1 MGALMQDVKFAVR
14 MLRKSPG
21 FTVVAI
27 LTLALGIGAN
37 TAIFSIV
44 KAVILQPLSGVAHS
58 DKIVSVGI
66 RQVTGD
72 VFPASYPVYRE
83 LRDKNDVMQ
92 ALAAD
97 CPINFAVK
105 IRNETKQTQG
115 EIVTGNYFDALGVHA
130 ALGRTL
136 TPDDDKVPS
145 GDPLVVISHNLWK
158 TEFGADPS
166 AIGRSMAIS
175 GRLFTVIGVMPEDF
189 HGANVGVPSQLY
201 VPAMMQPVVLPVEV
215 AGGNILE
222 QSGANWLFAFG
233 RLKPGMSLATAQ
245 AAMTVRL
252 QAFNKSKP
260 DRQDSLTD
268 TAAVD
273 PMWKTPFGAA
283 PSLVPVVAMLSA
295 TVAFVLLI
303 ACANVAGLLIARST
317 ARRTEVAIR
326 VALGAGR
333 GRLIR
338 QLLSESVLMSLV
350 GGTVGLLLA
359 AWVTNFMAH
368 PPKMFGVPLSLDARL
383 DAEVFAFT
391 LVVATLAGIL
401 FGLAPSLMASRVDLV
416 PALKGEEGGRRS
428 RKSPLRAGLVVVQVA
443 VSLVLLVGSG
453 LLLRSVLAARATNLG
468 FKPNDILSIS
478 VDTSPA
484 GYDAARVKTFLRQ
497 LIDTVDSVPG
507 VQSAGVAQAGPVAQ
521 QNTYS
526 TTVTIDGYQPLK
538 EESMTM
544 GFDMISPG
552 FFQTLGLPLRDG
564 REFSWSDDE
573 KAARVAIVNETL
585 AKKYWPGKSAIGQR
599 IKGETDKWDEVIGVV
614 ADTKY
619 QSMSEKP
626 TAYYYVPFQQSQGS
640 RIALF
645 VRTGTAPESLGNT
658 IQAAVIKM
666 DPALDVSNLQ
676 TMRQTIESSLVGFE
690 GTALMLSI
698 AGFIGLLLATIGI
711 YGVVA
716 YSVAQRTHEVG
727 IRMAL
732 GANPQNILGL
742 ILRQGMAPALIGILI
757 GLVGSFALTRLIE
770 GQLYGVKPTDP
781 LTLAAVSVLLCLVT
795 AAACVIPARRAMR
808 VDPMVALR
816 YE

>member
-1 MGALMQDVKFAVR
+1 MGALMQDIKFAVR

-21 FTVVAI
+21 FTGVAI

-44 KAVILQPLSGVAHS
+44 KAVILQPLSGVPHS

-66 RQVTGD
+66 RMVTGD
-72 VFPASYPVYRE
+72 VLPASYPIYRE
-83 LRDKNDVMQ
+83 LRDKNDVVES
-92 ALAAD
+92 LAAD

-105 IRNETKQTQG
+105 IGNETKQTQG
-115 EIVTGNYFDALGVHA
+115 EVVTGNYFDALGVPA

-136 TPDDDKVPS
+136 TPEDDKVPS

-158 TEFGADPS
+158 TEFGSDPS
-166 AIGRSMAIS
+166 AIGRSMTIS
-175 GRLFTVIGVMPEDF
+175 AHLFTIIGVLPEDF
-189 HGANVGVPSQLY
+189 HGSNVGETAQIY

-222 QSGANWLFAFG
+222 QDGANWLFIFG
-233 RLKPGMSLATAQ
+233 RLKPGVSVETAQ
-245 AAMTVRL
+245 AAMTVNL
-252 QAFNKSKP
+252 QAYFKAKADQP
-260 DRQDSLTD
+260 SLGD
-268 TAAVD
+268 TAAVA
-273 PMWKTPFGAA
+273 PIYKTPFGAA
-283 PSLVPVVAMLSA
+283 PAILPVVAMLSA

-350 GGTVGLLLA
+350 GGTAGLLLA
-359 AWVTNFMAH
+359 TWVTNFIAH
-368 PPKMFGVPLSLDARL
+368 PPKMFGVPLSIDARL
-383 DAEVFAFT
+383 DAQVFAFT

-428 RKSPLRAGLVVVQVA
+428 RKSPLRAGLVAVQVA
-443 VSLVLLVGSG
+443 ISLVLLVGAG

-468 FKPNDILSIS
+468 FKPNDILSLS
-478 VDTSPA
+478 VDTSAA
-484 GYDAARVKTFLRQ
+484 GYDAAHTKTFLRQ
-497 LIDTVDSVPG
+497 VIDNVGSIPG
-507 VQSAGVAQAGPVAQ
+507 VESVAVAQAGPVAQ
-521 QNTYS
+521 QYSYS
-526 TTVTIDGYQPLK
+526 TTAEIDGYQPLK
-538 EESMTM
+538 EESMTI

-552 FFQTLGLPLRDG
+552 FFRTLGLPLRAG

-573 KAARVAIVNETL
+573 KAARVAIVNETM
-585 AKKYWPGKSAIGQR
+585 AKKYFPGKSAIGQR
-599 IKGETDKWDEVIGVV
+599 IKGETDKWDEIVGVV

-626 TAYYYVPFQQSQGS
+626 TAYFYVPFQQTEGS
-640 RIALF
+640 RIDLF
-645 VRTGTAPESLGNT
+645 VRTATAPESLGNT
-658 IQAAVIKM
+658 IQAAVVKM
-666 DPALDVSNLQ
+666 DPALGVSNLQ

-732 GANPQNILGL
+732 GANPQDILGL
-742 ILRQGMAPALIGILI
+742 ILRQGMAPALVGIVI
-757 GLVGSFALTRLIE
+757 GLAGSLALTRLIA
-770 GQLYGVKPTDP
+770 GQLYGVKPTDS
-781 LTLAAVSVLLCLVT
+781 LTLAAVSALLCLVT

>member
-83 LRDKNDVMQ
+83 LRDQNDVMQ

-145 GDPLVVISHNLWK
+145 GDPLVVISQNLWK
-158 TEFGADPS
+158 TEFGSDPL
-166 AIGRSMAIS
+166 AVGRSMTIS
-175 GRLFTVIGVMPEDF
+175 GHLFTIIGVMPEDF
-189 HGANVGVPSQLY
+189 HGANVGVAAQIY

-222 QSGANWLFAFG
+222 QDGANWLFIFG
-233 RLKPGMSLATAQ
+233 RLKPEVTVETAQ
-245 AAMTVRL
+245 AAMTVNL
-252 QAFNKSKP
+252 QAYFKAKADPHST
-260 DRQDSLTD
+260 SD
-268 TAAVD
+268 TAAVA
-273 PMWKTPFGAA
+273 PIYKTPFGAA
-283 PSLVPVVAMLSA
+283 QAILPVVAMLSA

-338 QLLSESVLMSLV
+338 QLLSESVLMSLI
-350 GGTVGLLLA
+350 GGTVGLVLA
-359 AWVTNFMAH
+359 AWATNFMAH
-368 PPKMFGVPLSLDARL
+368 PPKMFGVPLSIDARL
-383 DAEVFAFT
+383 DTEVLAFT

-428 RKSPLRAGLVVVQVA
+428 RKSPLRAGLVAVQVA
-443 VSLVLLVGSG
+443 ISLVLLVGAG
-453 LLLRSVLAARATNLG
+453 LLLRSVLAARTMNLG
-468 FKPNDILSIS
+468 FKPNDILSLA
-478 VDTSPA
+478 VDTSAA
-484 GYDAARVKTFLRQ
+484 GYDTAHVKTFLRQ
-497 LIDTVDSVPG
+497 VIDNVGSIPG
-507 VQSAGVAQAGPVAQ
+507 VQSAAVAQAGPVAQ
-521 QNTYS
+521 QYSYS
-526 TTVTIDGYQPLK
+526 TTAEIDGYQPLK
-538 EESMTM
+538 EESMTI

-552 FFQTLGLPLRDG
+552 FFQTLGLPLRAG
-564 REFSWSDDE
+564 REFTWTDDE

-585 AKKYWPGKSAIGQR
+585 AKKYFPGKSAIGQR
-599 IKGETDKWDEVIGVV
+599 LKGETDKWDEIVGVV

-626 TAYYYVPFQQSQGS
+626 TAYFYVPFQQTQGS

-658 IQAAVIKM
+658 IQAAVVKM
-666 DPALDVSNLQ
+666 DPALGVSNLQ
-676 TMRQTIESSLVGFE
+676 TMRQTIEKSLVGFE

-732 GANPQNILGL
+732 GANPENILGL
-742 ILRQGMAPALIGILI
+742 ILRQGMAPALIGIVI
-757 GLVGSFALTRLIE
+757 GLAGSFALTRLIE

>member
-1 MGALMQDVKFAVR
+1 MGALMQDVRFAVR

-21 FTVVAI
+21 FTTVAI

-83 LRDKNDVMQ
+83 LRDKNDVTQ

-105 IRNETKQTQG
+105 IGNETKQTQG

-130 ALGRTL
+130 ALGRAL

-145 GDPLVVISHNLWK
+145 GHPLVVISQNLWK
-158 TEFGADPS
+158 TEFGSDPS
-166 AIGRSMAIS
+166 AVGRSMMIS
-175 GRLFTVIGVMPEDF
+175 GHLFTIVGVMPEDF
-189 HGANVGVPSQLY
+189 HGANVGVAAQIY

-222 QSGANWLFAFG
+222 QDGANWLFIFG
-233 RLKPGMSLATAQ
+233 RLKPGVTVETAQ
-245 AAMTVRL
+245 AAMTVNL
-252 QAFNKSKP
+252 QAYFKAKADPHST
-260 DRQDSLTD
+260 SD
-268 TAAVD
+268 TAAVA
-273 PMWKTPFGAA
+273 PIYKTPFGAA
-283 PSLVPVVAMLSA
+283 QAILPVVAMLSA

-338 QLLSESVLMSLV
+338 QLLSESVLMSLI
-350 GGTVGLLLA
+350 GGTVGLVLA
-359 AWVTNFMAH
+359 AWATNFMAH
-368 PPKMFGVPLSLDARL
+368 PPKMFGVPLSIDARL
-383 DAEVFAFT
+383 DTEVFAFT

-428 RKSPLRAGLVVVQVA
+428 RKSPLRAGLVAMQVA
-443 VSLVLLVGSG
+443 ISLVLLVGAG

-468 FKPNDILSIS
+468 FKPNDILSLA
-478 VDTSPA
+478 VDTSAA
-484 GYDAARVKTFLRQ
+484 GYDTAHVKTFLRQ
-497 LIDTVDSVPG
+497 VIDNVGSIPG
-507 VQSAGVAQAGPVAQ
+507 VQSAAVAQAGPVAQ
-521 QNTYS
+521 QYSYS
-526 TTVTIDGYQPLK
+526 TTAEIDGYQPLK

-552 FFQTLGLPLRDG
+552 FFQTLGLPLRVG
-564 REFSWSDDE
+564 REFTWTDDE

-585 AKKYWPGKSAIGQR
+585 AKKYFPGKSAIGQR
-599 IKGETDKWDEVIGVV
+599 LKGETDRWDEIVGVV

-626 TAYYYVPFQQSQGS
+626 TAYFYVPFQQTQGS

-666 DPALDVSNLQ
+666 DPALGVSNLR

-742 ILRQGMAPALIGILI
+742 ILRQGMAPALIGIVI
-757 GLVGSFALTRLIE
+757 GLAGSFALTRLIE

>member
-1 MGALMQDVKFAVR
+1 MGALMQDVRFAVR

-21 FTVVAI
+21 FTAVAI

-58 DKIVSVGI
+58 DNIMSVGV
-66 RQVTGD
+66 RQATGD
-72 VFPASYPVYRE
+72 TFPVSYPIYRE
-83 LRDKNDVMQ
+83 LRDKNEVLQ
-92 ALAAD
+92 SLAAD

-105 IRNETKQTQG
+105 IGNENKQVQG
-115 EIVTGNYFDALGVHA
+115 EVVTGNYFDALGVQA

-585 AKKYWPGKSAIGQR
+585 AKKYWPGKSEIGQR

-626 TAYYYVPFQQSQGS
+626 TAYYYVPFQQTQGS

-658 IQAAVIKM
+658 IQSAVIKM

>member
-21 FTVVAI
+21 FTIVAI

-44 KAVILQPLSGVAHS
+44 KAVILQPLSGVAQS
-58 DKIVSVGI
+58 DNIVSVGI
-66 RQVTGD
+66 RQPTGD
-72 VFPASYPVYRE
+72 IFPVSYPIYRS
-83 LRDKNDVMQ
+83 LRDKNDVLQ
-92 ALAAD
+92 SVAAD

-105 IRNETKQTQG
+105 IGNETKQMQG
-115 EIVTGNYFDALGVHA
+115 EVVTGNYFDALGVHA
-130 ALGRTL
+130 ELGRAL

-145 GDPLVVISHNLWK
+145 GHPVAVISHNLWK
-158 TEFGADPS
+158 TEFGSDPS
-166 AIGRSMAIS
+166 AIGRSVAIS
-175 GRLFTVIGVMPEDF
+175 GRLFTIIGVMPEDF
-189 HGANVGVPSQLY
+189 HGANVGVPSQIY
-201 VPAMMQPVVLPVEV
+201 VSTMMQPIVLPVEV
-215 AGGNILE
+215 AGGTILE
-222 QSGANWLFAFG
+222 QDAANWLFVFG
-233 RLKPGMSLATAQ
+233 RLKPGITVNTAQ
-245 AAMTVRL
+245 AAMTVNL
-252 QAFNKSKP
+252 KSYFKSKA
-260 DRQDSLTD
+260 DQESLSD
-268 TAAVD
+268 TAAVA
-273 PMWKTPFGAA
+273 PIYKTPFGAA
-283 PSLVPVVAMLSA
+283 PAILPVVAMLSA

-350 GGTVGLLLA
+350 GGAVGLVLA
-359 AWVTNFMAH
+359 SWVTNIMAH
-368 PPKMFGVPLSLDARL
+368 PPKMFGVPLSIDARL
-383 DAEVFAFT
+383 DTEVFAFT
-391 LVVATLAGIL
+391 LIVATLSGIL

-428 RKSPLRAGLVVVQVA
+428 RKSPLRAGMVAVQVA
-443 VSLVLLVGSG
+443 VSLILLVGSG

-468 FKPNDILSIS
+468 FKPNDILSIA
-478 VDTSPA
+478 VDTSAA
-484 GYDAARVKTFLRQ
+484 GYDSARAKIFLRQ
-497 LIDTVDSVPG
+497 LVDNVNSVPG
-507 VQSAGVAQAGPVAQ
+507 VQSAAVAQAGPVAQ

-526 TTVTIDGYQPLK
+526 TTVTIDGYEPLK
-538 EESMTM
+538 EESMTI
-544 GFDMISPG
+544 GFDMISPA
-552 FFQTLGLPLRDG
+552 FFQTLGLPLRAG
-564 REFSWSDDE
+564 REFTWADDE
-573 KAARVAIVNETL
+573 KAPRVAIVNETL

-599 IKGETDKWDEVIGVV
+599 VKGETDKWDEVIGVV

-626 TAYYYVPFQQSQGS
+626 TTYYYVPFQQTQGS

-645 VRTGTAPESLGNT
+645 VRTATAPESLGST
-658 IQAAVIKM
+658 IQAAVVKM
-666 DPALDVSNLQ
+666 DPAISVSNLQ
-676 TMRQTIESSLVGFE
+676 TMRQIIASSLIGFE

-732 GANPQNILGL
+732 GANPRDILGL
-742 ILRQGMAPALIGILI
+742 ILRQGMAPALVGIVI
-757 GLVGSFALTRLIE
+757 GLAGSFALTRLIE

>member
-1 MGALMQDVKFAVR
+1 MGALMQDMKFAVR

-21 FTVVAI
+21 FTIVAI

-58 DKIVSVGI
+58 DDIISVGV
-66 RQVTGD
+66 RQATGD
-72 VFPASYPVYRE
+72 TFPVSYPVYRE
-83 LRDKNDVMQ
+83 LRDQNEVLQ
-92 ALAAD
+92 SLAAD

-105 IRNETKQTQG
+105 IGNETKQMQG
-115 EIVTGNYFDALGVHA
+115 EVVTGNYFDALGVHA
-130 ALGRTL
+130 ELGRTL
-136 TPDDDKVPS
+136 TPGDDKVPS
-145 GDPLVVISHNLWK
+145 GHPLVVISHNLWK
-158 TEFGADPS
+158 TEFGSDPS
-166 AIGRSMAIS
+166 AIGRSVTIS
-175 GRLFTVIGVMPEDF
+175 GRLFTIIGVMPEDF
-189 HGANVGVPSQLY
+189 HGANVGVPSQVY
-201 VPAMMQPVVLPVEV
+201 VSTMMQPVVLPVEL

-222 QSGANWLFAFG
+222 QPGTNWLFAFG
-233 RLKPGMSLATAQ
+233 RLKPAVTLAKAR
-245 AAMTVRL
+245 AAMTVKL
-252 QAFNKSKP
+252 QAYNKSKP
-260 DRQDSLTD
+260 DRQDALTD
-268 TAAVD
+268 TVAVL

-338 QLLSESVLMSLV
+338 QLLSESVLMSLA
-350 GGTVGLLLA
+350 GGAVGLLLA
-359 AWVTNFMAH
+359 SWVTNFMAH
-368 PPKMFGVPLSLDARL
+368 PPQMFGVPLSLDARL
-383 DAEVFAFT
+383 DAEVFGFT
-391 LVVATLAGIL
+391 FVVATLAGIL

-416 PALKGEEGGRRS
+416 PALKGEEGGRRA
-428 RKSPLRAGLVVVQVA
+428 RKSPLRAGLVAVQVA
-443 VSLVLLVGSG
+443 VSLILLVGSG

-468 FKPNDILSIS
+468 FKSNDILSLA

-484 GYDAARVKTFLRQ
+484 GYDEARVKTFLRQ
-497 LIDTVDSVPG
+497 LIDNVGSLPG
-507 VQSAGVAQAGPVAQ
+507 VQSAALAQAGPVAQ

-526 TTVTIDGYQPLK
+526 TTATIDGYQPRK

-552 FFQTLGLPLRDG
+552 FFQTLGLPLRAG
-564 REFSWSDDE
+564 REFAWTDDE
-573 KAARVAIVNETL
+573 KAPRVAIVNETL
-585 AKKYWPGKSAIGQR
+585 AKKYWPGKSPIGQR

-626 TAYYYVPFQQSQGS
+626 TAYYYVPFQQTQGS
-640 RIALF
+640 KITLF
-645 VRTGTAPESLGNT
+645 ARTATAPESLGNT
-658 IQAAVIKM
+658 IQATVIKM
-666 DPALDVSNLQ
+666 DPALGVSNLQ
-676 TMRQTIESSLVGFE
+676 TMRQTIESSLIGFE
-690 GTALMLSI
+690 GTALLLSI

-742 ILRQGMAPALIGILI
+742 ILRQGMAPALLGIAI
-757 GLVGSFALTRLIE
+757 GLAGSFALTRLIE
-770 GQLYGVKPTDP
+770 GQLYGVKPADP
-781 LTLAAVSVLLCLVT
+781 LTLAAVSALLCLVT

-808 VDPMVALR
+808 VDPMIALR

>member
-83 LRDKNDVMQ
+83 LRDQNDVMQ

-145 GDPLVVISHNLWK
+145 GDPLVVISQNLWK
-158 TEFGADPS
+158 TEFGSDPL
-166 AIGRSMAIS
+166 AVGRSMTIS
-175 GRLFTVIGVMPEDF
+175 GHLFTIIGVMPEDF
-189 HGANVGVPSQLY
+189 HGANVGVAAQIY

-222 QSGANWLFAFG
+222 QDGANWLFIFG
-233 RLKPGMSLATAQ
+233 RLKPEVTVETAQ
-245 AAMTVRL
+245 AAMTVNL
-252 QAFNKSKP
+252 QAYFKAKADPHST
-260 DRQDSLTD
+260 SD
-268 TAAVD
+268 TAAVA
-273 PMWKTPFGAA
+273 PIYKTPFGAA
-283 PSLVPVVAMLSA
+283 QAILPVVAMLSA

-338 QLLSESVLMSLV
+338 QLLSESVLMSLI
-350 GGTVGLLLA
+350 GGTVGLVLA
-359 AWVTNFMAH
+359 AWATNFMAH
-368 PPKMFGVPLSLDARL
+368 PPKMFGVPLSIDARL
-383 DAEVFAFT
+383 DTEVFAFT

-428 RKSPLRAGLVVVQVA
+428 RKSPLRAGLVAVQVA
-443 VSLVLLVGSG
+443 ISLVLLVGAG

-468 FKPNDILSIS
+468 FKPNDILSLA
-478 VDTSPA
+478 VDTSAA
-484 GYDAARVKTFLRQ
+484 GYDTAHVKTFLRQ
-497 LIDTVDSVPG
+497 VIDNVGSIPG
-507 VQSAGVAQAGPVAQ
+507 VQSAAVAQAGPVAQ
-521 QNTYS
+521 QYSYS
-526 TTVTIDGYQPLK
+526 TTAEIDGYQPLK
-538 EESMTM
+538 EESMTI

-552 FFQTLGLPLRDG
+552 FFQTLGLPLRAG
-564 REFSWSDDE
+564 REFTWTDDE

-585 AKKYWPGKSAIGQR
+585 AKKYFPGKSAIGQR
-599 IKGETDKWDEVIGVV
+599 LKGETDKWDEIVGVV

-626 TAYYYVPFQQSQGS
+626 TAYFYVPFQQTQGS

-658 IQAAVIKM
+658 IQAAVVKM
-666 DPALDVSNLQ
+666 DPALGVSNLQ
-676 TMRQTIESSLVGFE
+676 TMRQTIEKSLVGFE

-732 GANPQNILGL
+732 GANPENILGL
-742 ILRQGMAPALIGILI
+742 ILRQGMAPALIGIVI
-757 GLVGSFALTRLIE
+757 GLAGSFALTRLIE

>member
-21 FTVVAI
+21 FTIVAI

-58 DKIVSVGI
+58 DNIVSVGT
-66 RQVTGD
+66 RQATGD
-72 VFPASYPVYRE
+72 TFPLSYPVYRN
-83 LRDKNDVMQ
+83 LRDRNDVLQ
-92 ALAAD
+92 TLAAD
-97 CPINFAVK
+97 CQIIFTVK
-105 IRNETKQTQG
+105 IGNETKQIQG
-115 EIVTGNYFDALGVHA
+115 EVVTGNYFDALGVHA
-130 ALGRTL
+130 DLGRTL

-145 GDPLVVISHNLWK
+145 GHPLVVISHKLWK
-158 TEFGADPS
+158 TEFGAEPS
-166 AIGRSMAIS
+166 AVGRTMAIS
-175 GRLFTVIGVMPEDF
+175 GRLFTIIGVMPEDF
-189 HGANVGVPSQLY
+189 HGANVGVPSQAY
-201 VPAMMQPVVLPVEV
+201 VSTMMQPVVLPVEV

-222 QSGANWLFAFG
+222 QSGTNWLFAFG
-233 RLKPGMSLATAQ
+233 RLKPGVTVATAQ
-245 AAMTVRL
+245 AATTVNL
-252 QAFNKSKP
+252 QAYNKSNP

-268 TAAVD
+268 TAAVL
-273 PMWKTPFGAA
+273 PIWKTPFGAA
-283 PSLVPVVAMLSA
+283 PAILPVVAMLSG

-317 ARRTEVAIR
+317 ARRTEIAIR

-359 AWVTNFMAH
+359 AWVTNFLAH
-368 PPKMFGVPLSLDARL
+368 PPQVFGVPLSLDAQL
-383 DAEVFAFT
+383 DGEVFGFT
-391 LVVATLAGIL
+391 LVVASLAGIL

-428 RKSPLRAGLVVVQVA
+428 RKSPLRAGMVAVQVA
-443 VSLVLLVGSG
+443 VSLILLVGSG

-478 VDTSPA
+478 VDTSAA
-484 GYDAARVKTFLRQ
+484 GYNPARVKTFLRE
-497 LIDTVDSVPG
+497 LIENAGSIPG
-507 VQSAGVAQAGPVAQ
+507 VQSAAVAQAGPVAQ
-521 QNTYS
+521 QYTYS
-526 TTVTIDGYQPLK
+526 TTVTIDGYQALK
-538 EESMTM
+538 EESMTV
-544 GFDMISPG
+544 GFDMISPA
-552 FFQTLGLPLRDG
+552 FFQTLGLPLRAG
-564 REFSWSDDE
+564 REFSWADDE
-573 KAARVAIVNETL
+573 KAPRVAVVNETL

-626 TAYYYVPFQQSQGS
+626 TAFYYVPFQQTQGS

-645 VRTGTAPESLGNT
+645 VRTATAPESLGTT
-658 IQAAVIKM
+658 IQAAVVKM
-666 DPALDVSNLQ
+666 DPAVAVSNLQ
-676 TMRQTIESSLVGFE
+676 TMRQTIESSLIGFE

-698 AGFIGLLLATIGI
+698 AGLIGLLLATIGI

-732 GANPQNILGL
+732 GANPRDILGL
-742 ILRQGMAPALIGILI
+742 ILRQGMAPALVGIVI
-757 GLVGSFALTRLIE
+757 GLAGSFALTRLIE